1 MNAWLHLNLQ
11 KIKKIFPFFFICLF
25 AFSINSNKVLA
36 QNIPKDTI
44 GPKPTGLLTKSFTP
58 DKSGFGPAFLGV
70 NYTYINR
77 KNKLPYNSKQSVVI
91 KYNPIRKGITT
102 GYQGTFIETFG
113 KWNTNL
119 YAIYNQVE
127 WTYFYGLSNNSPF
140 NIPGKL
146 YDKKY
151 NRISNKIISAGVGVE
166 RIFKRYNKISIAPFF
181 QSVKIKAE
189 TDSNHYVYKSVY
201 PAETSVYNTSNFGG
215 IALDYVYQKINDSVL
230 PTKGIVLLTNLTY
243 TGNFTNSNLSFA
255 RYLTEIN
262 FYHPITKKLGFTI
275 KAGASALSGT
285 PEFYQY
291 NFVGGTHTLRGY
303 ERGRFYG
310 NSSFYNQNELRWI
323 TDVHTKKHFG
333 KFGLLA
339 LYDVGRV
346 WLKNENSTALHS
358 GVGGGI
364 LLSVMHKIS
373 ASAVYAVSQD
383 GNNFHFNLIR
393 PLEYLR
399 NDSRFQ

>member
-1 MNAWLHLNLQ
+1 MNDLLQLNFQ
-11 KIKKIFPFFFICLF
+11 RIKKIIPFFLMALFILVF
-25 AFSINSNKVLA
+25 NFNKVSA
-36 QNIPKDTI
+36 QDVPKDTI
-44 GPKPTGLLTKSFTP
+44 GPKPTGLLNKSFRP
-58 DKSGFGPAFLGV
+58 EKSGFGPAFVGV

-77 KNKLPYNSKQSVVI
+77 KNKLPYNSRQSVVVR
-91 KYNPIRKGITT
+91 YNPIRKAIIT
-102 GYQGTFIETFG
+102 GYQGTFIETLG

-119 YAIYNQVE
+119 YANYTQVE
-127 WTYFYGLSNNSPF
+127 WTYFYGLGNNSLF
-140 NIPGKL
+140 KIPGKV

-151 NRISNKIISAGVGVE
+151 NRVSNMIISAGVGAE
-166 RIFKRYNKISIAPFF
+166 RIFNRYNKISIAPFF

-189 TDSNHYVYKSVY
+189 KDSNHYVYNSVY
-201 PAETSVYNTSNFGG
+201 PAETSLYNTSNFGG
-215 IALDYVYQKINDSVL
+215 VGLDYVYQKINDSVL
-230 PTKGIVLLTNLTY
+230 PTKGMALLTNFTY
-243 TGNFTNSNLSFA
+243 TGNFTNSNRSFA
-255 RYLTEIN
+255 RYLAELN
-262 FYHPITKKLGFTI
+262 FYQPITKKFGFTI
-275 KAGASALSGT
+275 KAGGSALSGT

-323 TDVHTKKHFG
+323 TDVHIKKYFG
-333 KFGLLA
+333 KFGLLGV
-339 LYDVGRV
+339 YDMGRV
-346 WLKNENSTALHS
+346 WLKGEHSNTLHT

-383 GNNFHFNLIR
+383 GNNLHFSLIR